1 MIDEKSNSVKHSKFH
16 KLTINST
23 NYTMCVTS
31 VELVGVLDIDGK
43 APCVTD
49 DGKTIRLALRK
60 VLYEYTKLKND
71 STLFGEIHQQRN
83 YRRVIVV
90 IPNTKEGEDLLKVI
104 NSHIGGFLLS
114 SVGRTPGLKEIR
126 LGSNSWRSTHTQKA
140 KGLCTLVEILG

>member
-1 MIDEKSNSVKHSKFH
+1 M
-16 KLTINST
+16 
-23 NYTMCVTS
+23 
-31 VELVGVLDIDGK
+31 GVLNIDGK

-49 DGKTIRLALRK
+49 NGKTIRLALPK
-60 VLYEYTKLKND
+60 VLYEYAKLKNG
-71 STLFGEIHQQRN
+71 STLFAKIHKQRN

-126 LGSNSWRSTHTQKA
+126 LESKSRRSTHPQKA
-140 KGLCTLVEILG
+140 KGLYTLVEILE